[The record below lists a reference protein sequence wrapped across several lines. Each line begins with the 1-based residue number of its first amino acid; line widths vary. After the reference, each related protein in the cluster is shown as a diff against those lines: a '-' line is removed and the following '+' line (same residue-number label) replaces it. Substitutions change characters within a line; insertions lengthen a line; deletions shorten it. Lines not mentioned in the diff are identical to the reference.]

1 MKNWQ
6 KVMIVME
13 VYPNITREKLEAAL
27 GLSRSGVAKIIR
39 QLIDE
44 GKIKRVGPD
53 KGGHWEIIPS
63 DEEPEYLF
71 FYGHNEKDE
80 PSRYG
85 INKGKGDMAVFSQ
98 WYIKP
103 FMVDGHRYVC
113 MEQYMM
119 SEKALLFKDMEI
131 LKQIL
136 NTQDP
141 AKCKALGRQVR
152 HFDSDVWNEH
162 SQNIVFKGNYAKFSQ
177 NSRLKEILLA
187 TGDKVLVE
195 ASPFDKIWGIGMRK
209 CKAAEDHHNWRGK
222 NQLGYALTR
231 VKKAIIAD
239 AILSGTILPAD

>member
-1 MKNWQ
+1 MKMKNWQ

-44 GKIKRVGPD
+44 DKIKRVGPD

-63 DEEPEYLF
+63 DEEPEYFF
-71 FYGHNEKDE
+71 FYGHDPEK
-80 PSRYG
+80 
-85 INKGKGDMAVFSQ
+85 KGVGDKAVFSQ

-103 FMVDGHRYVC
+103 FMVDSHRYVC

-119 SEKALLFKDMEI
+119 SEKALLFKDMEM

-136 NTQDP
+136 NTKDP
-141 AKCKALGRQVR
+141 ATCKKLGRKVKN
-152 HFDSDVWNEH
+152 FDSEIWNEH
-162 SQNIVFKGNYAKFSQ
+162 SQKIVFKGNYAKFSQ
-177 NSRLKEILLA
+177 NSRLKELLLS

-195 ASPFDKIWGIGMRK
+195 ASPFDKIWGIGMRP
-209 CKAAEDHHNWRGK
+209 CKAAEDHNNWRGK
-222 NQLGYALTR
+222 NQLGYTLTR

-239 AILSGTILPAD
+239 AILNGTIEDLVDK

>member
-1 MKNWQ
+1 MDMKNWQ
-6 KVMIVME
+6 KVMTVME
-13 VYPNITREKLEAAL
+13 VYPNITREKLETAL

-44 GKIKRVGPD
+44 NKIKRVGPD

-63 DEEPEYLF
+63 DEEPEYFF
-71 FYGHNEKDE
+71 FYGHDPK
-80 PSRYG
+80 
-85 INKGKGDMAVFSQ
+85 KVGDKAVFSQ

-119 SEKALLFKDMEI
+119 SEKALLFKDMEM

-141 AKCKALGRQVR
+141 ATCKKLGRQVKN
-152 HFDSDVWNEH
+152 FDSEIWNEH
-162 SQNIVFKGNYAKFSQ
+162 SQKIVFKGNYAKFSQ
-177 NSRLKEILLA
+177 NPRLKELLLA
-187 TGDKVLVE
+187 TEDKVLVE
-195 ASPFDKIWGIGMRK
+195 ASPFDRIWGIGMRA

-222 NQLGYALTR
+222 NQLGYTLTR

-239 AILSGTILPAD
+239 AILSGSLPPSC

>member
-1 MKNWQ
+1 MMKNWQ
-6 KVMIVME
+6 KVMVVME
-13 VYPNITREKLEAAL
+13 VYPDITREKLETAL

-39 QLIDE
+39 QLIEE

-53 KGGHWEIIPS
+53 KGGHWEIVSS
-63 DEEPEYLF
+63 DEEPEYFF

-85 INKGKGDMAVFSQ
+85 IKKGKGDKAVFSQ
-98 WYIKP
+98 WYMSP
-103 FMVDGHRYVC
+103 FTVDGHHYNC

-119 SEKALLFKDMEI
+119 AGKALLFKDMEM

-136 NTQDP
+136 NAQDP
-141 AKCKALGRQVR
+141 ATCKKLGRMVR

-162 SQNIVFKGNYAKFSQ
+162 SQKIVFKGNYAKFSQ
-177 NSRLKEILLA
+177 NPRLKRILLA

-195 ASPFDKIWGIGMRK
+195 ASPLDRIWGIGMRE
-209 CKAAEDHHNWRGK
+209 CKAAADHRNWRGK
-222 NQLGYALTR
+222 NQLGYTLTR

-239 AILSGTILPAD
+239 DILGIGK

>member
-1 MKNWQ
+1 MKLKNWQ

-13 VYPNITREKLEAAL
+13 VYPNITREKLETAL
-27 GLSRSGVAKIIR
+27 GLSRSGIAKIIR
-39 QLIDE
+39 QLTED
-44 GKIKRVGPD
+44 GKIRRVGPD

-63 DEEPEYLF
+63 DEEPEYFF
-71 FYGHNEKDE
+71 FYGHDPEKVGE
-80 PSRYG
+80 
-85 INKGKGDMAVFSQ
+85 NAVFSQ
-98 WYIKP
+98 WYKKP

-119 SEKALLFKDMEI
+119 SEKALLFKDFDI

-136 NTQDP
+136 LCEDP
-141 AKCKALGRQVR
+141 KKCKAFGRKVR
-152 HFDSDVWNEH
+152 HFDSEKWNGH

-177 NSRLKEILLA
+177 NPHFLRMLLE

-195 ASPFDKIWGIGMRK
+195 ASPFDRIWGIGMRE
-209 CKAAEDHHNWRGK
+209 CKAAHDHHNWRGR

-239 AILSGTILPAD
+239 AILNGSIENLGEEK